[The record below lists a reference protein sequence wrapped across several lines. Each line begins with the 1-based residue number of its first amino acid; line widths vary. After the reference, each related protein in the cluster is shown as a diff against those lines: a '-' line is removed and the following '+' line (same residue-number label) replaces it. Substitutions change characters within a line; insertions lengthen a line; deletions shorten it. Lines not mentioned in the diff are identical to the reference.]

1 MERRSRW
8 LLPLLAVF
16 GVWAAQ
22 SFWARSAQPREI
34 SYSELLA
41 LLEDGKLTEAQ
52 LGAQK
57 ITATLQDGKSVRAE
71 RIPNLDERELVALLH
86 GRGVKFS
93 GHAERASWLDQF
105 LLGWLLPLA
114 LMAGLWMWLSR
125 RAGQGGPIA
134 FSRSRAKV
142 YADSGEAVTF
152 ADVAGV
158 DEAVGELHEVVDFLR
173 QPERY
178 RKLGAHIPKG
188 VLLVGPPGT
197 GKTLLARA
205 VAGEAQVP
213 FFSITGSEF
222 VEMFVG
228 VGAARV
234 RDLFARAKEKAPCIV
249 FIDEL
254 DAVGRTRGGLGV
266 MATHDEREQT
276 LNQLL
281 AEIDGFDPSRGVI
294 LMAATNRP
302 EILDAALLRAGRF
315 DRQILVDRPD
325 LRGRGAIL
333 RVHLKKAPQTRTL
346 DIELLARR
354 TPGMAG
360 ADLANLV
367 NEAQLAAA
375 RRGATAVE
383 QRDFEEAI
391 DRVQLGARKK
401 SRIMT
406 DEEKR
411 RVAVHEAGHA
421 LVGLSLPHADPVH
434 RVTIIPRATGALGA
448 TLQLPEQDR
457 YLVTGEQLRDR
468 LCVLAAG
475 RAAELLVLGD
485 LSTGAEDDLAKATML
500 ARHMVCRFG
509 MSERLGPRTVG
520 QPGSRFLP
528 ETLQP
533 DDDVSEKSAR
543 IIDDEIHQLLLE
555 ADRRARSL
563 LQGRRE
569 ALERLTARLIV
580 DETVERDQLH
590 ELMEVT
596 HHAHA

>member
-1 MERRSRW
+1 
-8 LLPLLAVF
+8 
-16 GVWAAQ
+16 
-22 SFWARSAQPREI
+22 
-34 SYSELLA
+34 
-41 LLEDGKLTEAQ
+41 
-52 LGAQK
+52 
-57 ITATLQDGKSVRAE
+57 
-71 RIPNLDERELVALLH
+71 
-86 GRGVKFS
+86 
-93 GHAERASWLDQF
+93 
-105 LLGWLLPLA
+105 
-114 LMAGLWMWLSR
+114 MAF
-125 RAGQGGPIA
+125 A
-134 FSRSRAKV
+134 RSRAKV
-142 YADSGEAVTF
+142 YEEPAEPVTF

-158 DEAVGELHEVVDFLR
+158 DEAVGELHELVDFLR
-173 QPERY
+173 HPDRY

-325 LRGRGAIL
+325 LRGRAAIL
-333 RVHLKKAPQTRTL
+333 RVHLARAPLTKTL
-346 DIELLARR
+346 DVDLLARR
-354 TPGMAG
+354 TPGMVG

-367 NEAQLAAA
+367 NEAQLATA
-375 RRGATAVE
+375 RRGALAVE

-391 DRVQLGARKK
+391 DRLQLGARKT

-406 DEEKR
+406 DDEKR

-457 YLVTGEQLRDR
+457 YLVTREQLRDR
-468 LCVLAAG
+468 LCVLCAG
-475 RAAELLVLGD
+475 RAAELLVLDD
-485 LSTGAEDDLAKATML
+485 LSTGAEDDLAKATEL

-509 MSERLGPRTVG
+509 MSERMGPRTVG
-520 QPGSRFLP
+520 QPGNRFLP
-528 ETLQP
+528 
-533 DDDVSEKSAR
+533 DVLHLDEDELSEKSAR
-543 IIDDEIHQLLLE
+543 VIDEEMDALLTE
-555 ADRRARSL
+555 ADRRARGL
-563 LQGRRE
+563 LQARRD

-580 DETVERDQLH
+580 DETVDRDQLQ
-590 ELMEVT
+590 ELAEVE